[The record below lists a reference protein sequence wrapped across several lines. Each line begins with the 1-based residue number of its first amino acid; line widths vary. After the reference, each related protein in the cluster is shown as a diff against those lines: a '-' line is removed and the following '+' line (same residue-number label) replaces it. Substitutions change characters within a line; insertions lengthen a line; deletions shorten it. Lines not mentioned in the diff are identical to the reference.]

1 MDHIK
6 EQNKSYF
13 DSETRAD
20 KIVSWSAT
28 SESSRVVKA
37 TAKKQDTKAKIFQ
50 MINMRTGGPGL
61 TNLKKSI
68 KDENDKVARIDLDRL
83 KTHFSSEILEDQ

>member
-1 MDHIK
+1 
-6 EQNKSYF
+6 
-13 DSETRAD
+13 
-20 KIVSWSAT
+20 
-28 SESSRVVKA
+28 
-37 TAKKQDTKAKIFQ
+37 

-61 TNLKKSI
+61 ANLKKSI